1 VTTILNK
8 THEPLRVSLPRGKKL
23 HLGPGQT
30 GQIAHQ
36 DLEHGA
42 VKRLINEGKREV
54 QDTGASQGA
63 QQAQERAPHESTHGR
78 QSSRASSQFKGER

>member
-8 THEPLRVSLPRGKKL
+8 THEPLRVPLPRGKTL

-36 DLEHGA
+36 DLEHGP
-42 VKRLINEGKREV
+42 VKRLIKEGKIEV
-54 QDTGASQGA
+54 QDTGTSNGSRD
-63 QQAQERAPHESTHGR
+63 AQERAPHESTRGR
-78 QSSRASSQFKGER
+78 QSHGTSQFKGER